1 MAQAH
6 SLVSVLWGYCRADTD
21 SVSRETSW
29 RAVGLVGLG
38 GPLAGGQGE
47 PSGVCVPG
55 LS

>member
-38 GPLAGGQGE
+38 GQGE